1 MVFIGSNYNF
11 YLLFWNLGV
20 FLKVSLQ
27 QRKRQG
33 GLFAMVEMCDLYNF
47 LKRVREVSL
56 FGCLLLWAIFDFFY
70 NTNVWLKV
78 ETTLAVLFLFFT
90 D

>member
-1 MVFIGSNYNF
+1 
-11 YLLFWNLGV
+11 
-20 FLKVSLQ
+20 
-27 QRKRQG
+27 
-33 GLFAMVEMCDLYNF
+33 MVEMCDLYNF
-47 LKRVREVSL
+47 LKRVREESL